1 MVLYMCQR
9 IKLFSIAVFI
19 IRRQLETVEI
29 FKIVESL
36 IAIEMLQIRYLHF
49 ICIDESS
56 DTKTITEFAANF
68 KIHIIKHG
76 KFPFVKINITTQEI
90 LYAFVV
96 LQLKCWIF

>member
-36 IAIEMLQIRYLHF
+36 ITVEMLQIRYPHL

-56 DTKTITEFAANF
+56 NTETIAKFATNF
-68 KIHIIKHG
+68 KIHVIKHG
-76 KFPFVKINITTQEI
+76 KFPFVKINIAAQEI